1 MTCVAVSFAG
11 STLAIEC
18 DGGPAVQL
26 ARQLLRGE
34 PAARP
39 SSSEIRYRLGWDATR
54 GRMGLSADPG
64 ADELQWGSVEQ
75 IAALLLERAGYDL
88 ADRCRT
94 GLVFHAA
101 AVRRHGRL
109 LALPGPSGSGKST
122 LSAWL
127 GTHGFEWLGD
137 ELAFVPAGTTQCEA
151 FSRPLGL
158 KDPARAILRDHLT
171 GPDLAGRTISLPGID
186 YISGLGTANGEALGR
201 QPLGGL
207 LFPAFA
213 PGTAAVALAPLSR
226 ARAAQRL
233 LGCLLNARNLPGHG
247 VDDAVRLA
255 GTVAAAGLMFG
266 PLEETAPA
274 VDAWWTAIS
283 GASGGAQVSAQAD

>member
-1 MTCVAVSFAG
+1 MTRVTSSFAG

-39 SSSEIRYRLGWDATR
+39 SSSDIRYRLAWDATR

-101 AVRRHGRL
+101 TVRGHGRL
-109 LALPGPSGSGKST
+109 LMLPGPSGCGKST

-127 GTHGFEWLGD
+127 GTHGFEWLAD
-137 ELAFVPAGTTQCEA
+137 ELAFVPAGTSQCEA

-158 KDPARAILRDHLT
+158 KDPARAILRDHLK
-171 GPDLAGRTISLPGID
+171 GPDLAGRTISLPGMD
-186 YISGLGTANGEALGR
+186 YISDPGTANGEALGPL
-201 QPLGGL
+201 PLGGL

-213 PGTAAVALAPLSR
+213 PGAATVALTPLSR

-255 GTVAAAGLMFG
+255 GAVAAAGLMFG

-274 VDAWWTAIS
+274 VDAWWMSIGGVRGSA
-283 GASGGAQVSAQAD
+283 GARSRTD